1 MPDLQENK
9 KEKKMKQKDSKM
21 KQDKSKEMEEIA
33 VLMHGLRSGIIE
45 QITGW
50 VLDEE
55 EDQE

>member
-1 MPDLQENK
+1 
-9 KEKKMKQKDSKM
+9 MKQKDSKM